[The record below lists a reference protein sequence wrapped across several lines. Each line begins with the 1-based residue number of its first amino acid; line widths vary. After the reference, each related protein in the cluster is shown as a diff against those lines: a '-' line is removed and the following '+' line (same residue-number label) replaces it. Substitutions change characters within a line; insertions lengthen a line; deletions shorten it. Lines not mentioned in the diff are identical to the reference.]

1 MTLMR
6 FRGITLRRAHR
17 RAVVTLEDAE
27 RRVTLTFYADPQEAS
42 RLGRLVDRGAQTC
55 HPVLDFVRGLL
66 SAFEAGLTRVVID
79 DVPGQGIGS
88 VLHVQWAGS
97 ELAVPCYPPDALALA
112 LRSGSPIYATGGA
125 LAHAEPLPT
134 RPSGPDGDVEAWL
147 ERVKPD
153 DFSVSE
159 GESRE

>member
-6 FRGITLRRAHR
+6 FREITLCRAHR
-17 RAVVTLEDAE
+17 RATVVLEDAE

-42 RLGRLVDRGAQTC
+42 RLGRLVDRGPQAC
-55 HPVLDFVRGLL
+55 HPVFDFVRGLL

-79 DVPGQGIGS
+79 DVPGEGIGS
-88 VLHVQWAGS
+88 VLHVQWAGA

-112 LRSGSPIYATGGA
+112 LRTGLPIYATGDA
-125 LAHAEPLPT
+125 LAHAQPLPAEPGMT
-134 RPSGPDGDVEAWL
+134 DGDVGAWL
-147 ERVKPD
+147 QRVKPD

-159 GESRE
+159 GEGRV